1 MNQIRSRIIKYT
13 VYVDPAQARTHTQ
26 QARIQP
32 QQYEIEDISDDE
44 DDDIPDLID
53 CDGNIVN

>member
-13 VYVDPAQARTHTQ
+13 LHVYPDQARIHAEQARTQ
-26 QARIQP
+26 Q